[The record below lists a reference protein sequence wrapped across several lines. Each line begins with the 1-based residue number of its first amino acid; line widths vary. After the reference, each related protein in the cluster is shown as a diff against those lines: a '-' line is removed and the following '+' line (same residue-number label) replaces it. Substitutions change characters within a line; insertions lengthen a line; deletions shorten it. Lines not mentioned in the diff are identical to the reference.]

1 MIKNNS
7 IMRAEISMQSEGDG
21 PMPQTYRFLIRR
33 ILITLAC
40 LCGCI
45 GILSCKTQGGPSV
58 IGEDAH
64 TSRYQVLSIPQNTN
78 ARSLYFEKL
87 VLNLPPNE
95 KFGELSAGLY
105 CEKSRDLTWGT
116 SSSVLTD
123 DDVRVAFNQVLEQAN
138 YPVIG
143 KAESL
148 FEDFSKTEL
157 VVAGLVKNLRIE
169 ACSRFNMNILLMPL
183 AKGDETNVTG
193 KTRITVNWKVY
204 DVREKRVVYETTTE
218 GVFADSVKIAD
229 PRSLM
234 LQAFARATE
243 GLLSESDFFRLVT
256 RATENGKPKI

>member
-1 MIKNNS
+1 
-7 IMRAEISMQSEGDG
+7 
-21 PMPQTYRFLIRR
+21 MPQTYRFLIRR
-33 ILITLAC
+33 LLVTIAC
-40 LCGCI
+40 VSGCI
-45 GILSCKTQGGPSV
+45 GALSCKTEGGPSV
-58 IGEDAH
+58 LGKDVQ
-64 TSRYQVLSIPQNTN
+64 TSRYQVLSISKNMN
-78 ARSLYFEKL
+78 ARTLYFEKL
-87 VLNLPPNE
+87 VLHLPPNE
-95 KFGELSAGLY
+95 KYGELSAGLY

-116 SSSVLTD
+116 SSEVYTEDDLRVTFNEVLGK
-123 DDVRVAFNQVLEQAN
+123 AN
-138 YPVIG
+138 YPVVG

-193 KTRITVNWKVY
+193 KTLITVNWKIY

-218 GVFADSVKIAD
+218 GIFADSVKVAD

-243 GLLSESDFFRLVT
+243 GLISESDFFKLVT
-256 RATENGKPKI
+256 RDTGKRSPEM

>member
-1 MIKNNS
+1 
-7 IMRAEISMQSEGDG
+7 
-21 PMPQTYRFLIRR
+21 MPRTYRFLMRR

-40 LCGCI
+40 LSGCI
-45 GILSCKTQGGPSV
+45 GILSCKTEGGPSV
-58 IGEDAH
+58 IGKDAH
-64 TSRYQVLSIPQNTN
+64 TSRYEVLSIPQNTN

-87 VLNLPPNE
+87 VLHLPPNE
-95 KFGELSAGLY
+95 KYGELSAGLY
-105 CEKSRDLTWGT
+105 CEKSQDLTWGA
-116 SSSVLTD
+116 SSSVLME
-123 DDVRVAFNQVLEQAN
+123 DDVRDVFNEVLEKAN

-193 KTRITVNWKVY
+193 KTLITVNWKIY
-204 DVREKRVVYETTTE
+204 DVGKKRVVYETTTE
-218 GVFADSVKIAD
+218 GVFADSVKVSN

-243 GLLSESDFFRLVT
+243 GLLSESDFFKLVT
-256 RATENGKPKI
+256 RDTGKRAPEM

>member
-1 MIKNNS
+1 
-7 IMRAEISMQSEGDG
+7 
-21 PMPQTYRFLIRR
+21 MPKPYRFLIRR

-40 LCGCI
+40 LSGCI
-45 GILSCKTQGGPSV
+45 GILSCKTEGGPSV
-58 IGEDAH
+58 IGRDVH
-64 TSRYQVLSIPQNTN
+64 TSRYQVISIPQNTN

-116 SSSVLTD
+116 SSSVLKD

-138 YPVIG
+138 YPVVG
-143 KAESL
+143 KVESL

-169 ACSRFNMNILLMPL
+169 ACSRFNMNILSMPL
-183 AKGDETNVTG
+183 AKGDETYVTG
-193 KTRITVNWKVY
+193 KTLITVNWKVY

-234 LQAFARATE
+234 LQALARATE
-243 GLLSESDFFRLVT
+243 GLLSESDFFQLVT
-256 RATENGKPKI
+256 RDTGNGKPKI